1 MQQVRPFKKKKTSK
15 ERARALPC
23 LVGAPC
29 QPQFLMKPRISSLDL
44 TYSATL
50 FIQVIKPFFFFNQKQ
65 KKKKSSFVLLIHI
78 VHLIFRTF
86 SLSAVFALIC
96 DEHSYIVKH
105 VSNSLSEDVYA
116 CGSHLNLGALAWMC

>member
-1 MQQVRPFKKKKTSK
+1 MQQVRPFKKKKKTSK
-15 ERARALPC
+15 ERAWALPC

-29 QPQFLMKPRISSLDL
+29 QPQFLVKPRISSSDL

-50 FIQVIKPFFFFNQKQ
+50 FIQVIKPFFFNQKQ
-65 KKKKSSFVLLIHI
+65 KKSSFVLLIHI
-78 VHLIFRTF
+78 VHLIFTTF
-86 SLSAVFALIC
+86 SLSTVFALIC